1 MSVLPYW
8 PFTLPVGPM
17 ADPGALD
24 PARPT
29 LRHRTEM
36 TYRYLTHAGSGPL
49 CDRDEQLE
57 LPLEW

>member
-17 ADPGALD
+17 ADPGVLD

-36 TYRYLTHAGSGPL
+36 TYRRFLHDGSEPVYEH
-49 CDRDEQLE
+49 DEQLE